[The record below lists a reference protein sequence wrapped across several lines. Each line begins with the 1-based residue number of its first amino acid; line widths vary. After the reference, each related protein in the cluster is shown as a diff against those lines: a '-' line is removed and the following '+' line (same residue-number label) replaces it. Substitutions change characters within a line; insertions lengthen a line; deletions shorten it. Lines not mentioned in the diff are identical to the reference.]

1 MGDVEL
7 TIIAEPLTISS
18 GDLRLE
24 ALLERPTYVRVPNA
38 QRGNPD
44 AVPGVVICH
53 PHPRQGG
60 NMYSGVVIGVAD
72 RLTAS
77 GFAVLR
83 FNFRGVGE
91 SEGEFA
97 WGSGETDDAEAAVET
112 LSLVEGVDASR
123 IGIAGY
129 SFGAAVA
136 LQAAMGSSSIQA
148 VASIACPAAQLRA
161 FSGLEMLQ
169 PKLFVLGD
177 HDHNFP
183 ADQFRFLTRRYADP
197 CKAEIITGSDHF
209 FRGAESEVG
218 ELASRFFTTWL
229 KR

>member
-1 MGDVEL
+1 MS
-7 TIIAEPLTISS
+7 TIAEPIAISS
-18 GDLRLE
+18 GDLRIE
-24 ALLERPTYVRVPNA
+24 GLLERPREHE
-38 QRGNPD
+38 D

-72 RLTAS
+72 RLTAN

-91 SEGEFA
+91 SEGAFD
-97 WGSGETDDAEAAVET
+97 WGSGETDDAEAAVDK

-136 LQAAMGSSSIQA
+136 LQAAMDSSSIQA
-148 VASIACPAAQLRA
+148 VASIACPAQQLRA

-169 PKLFVLGD
+169 PKLFILGD

-183 ADQFRFLTRRYADP
+183 QDQFRFLTRRYADP
-197 CKAEIITGSDHF
+197 CDAEIVQGADHF
-209 FRGAESEVG
+209 FRGYETEVG
-218 ELASRFFTTWL
+218 EMASKFFTTWL

>member
-1 MGDVEL
+1 ML
-7 TIIAEPLTISS
+7 IIAEPLSISS
-18 GDLRLE
+18 GDLQLE
-24 ALLERPTYVRVPNA
+24 ALLELPN
-38 QRGNPD
+38 GSSG

-60 NMYSGVVIGVAD
+60 NMYSGVVTGVAD
-72 RLTAS
+72 RLTAN
-77 GFAVLR
+77 GIAILR

-97 WGSGETDDAEAAVET
+97 WGSGETDDAEAAIET
-112 LSLVEGVDASR
+112 LSLMEGVDASR

-136 LQAAMGSSSIQA
+136 LQAAMGSPTVQA
-148 VASIACPAAQLRA
+148 VAAIACPAAQMRA
-161 FSGLEMLQ
+161 FSGLELLQ
-169 PKLFVLGD
+169 PKLFILGD

-197 CKAEIITGSDHF
+197 CDAEIIQGADHF
-209 FRGAESEVG
+209 FRGSETEVG
-218 ELASRFFTTWL
+218 DMASRFFTTWL
-229 KR
+229 KQ

>member
-1 MGDVEL
+1 MP
-7 TIIAEPLTISS
+7 TIAEPLSISS
-18 GDLRLE
+18 GDLQLE
-24 ALLERPTYVRVPNA
+24 ALLERPNGSSNA
-38 QRGNPD
+38 
-44 AVPGVVICH
+44 VSGVVICH

-60 NMYSGVVIGVAD
+60 NMYSSVVIGVAE
-72 RLTAS
+72 RLTANDI
-77 GFAVLR
+77 AILR
-83 FNFRGVGE
+83 FNYRGVGE

-97 WGSGETDDAEAAVET
+97 WGSGETDDAEAAIET

-136 LQAAMGSSSIQA
+136 LQAAMGSSTIQA
-148 VASIACPAAQLRA
+148 VAAIACPAPQMRA

-169 PKLFVLGD
+169 PKMFILGD

-183 ADQFRFLTRRYADP
+183 ADQFRFLARRYADP
-197 CKAEIITGSDHF
+197 CDAQIIPGADHF
-209 FRGAESEVG
+209 FRGSETEVG
-218 ELASRFFTTWL
+218 DLASRFFSTWL

>member
-1 MGDVEL
+1 M
-7 TIIAEPLTISS
+7 
-18 GDLRLE
+18 
-24 ALLERPTYVRVPNA
+24 ERPGDIT
-38 QRGNPD
+38 D
-44 AVPGVVICH
+44 DVPGVVICH

-60 NMYSGVVIGVAD
+60 NMYSSVVIGVAD
-72 RLTAS
+72 RLTAN
-77 GFAVLR
+77 GIAVLR
-83 FNFRGVGE
+83 FNFRGVGG

-97 WGSGETDDAEAAVET
+97 WGSGETNDAEAAAGE
-112 LSLVEGVDASR
+112 LSLIEGVDASR

-136 LQAAMGSSSIQA
+136 LQAAMGSSTIQA

-183 ADQFRFLTRRYADP
+183 EDQFRFLTRRYADP
-197 CKAEIITGSDHF
+197 CDAAVIPGADHF
-209 FRGAESEVG
+209 FRGHEVEVG
-218 ELASRFFTTWL
+218 EMASRFFTTWL

>member
-1 MGDVEL
+1 
-7 TIIAEPLTISS
+7 
-18 GDLRLE
+18 
-24 ALLERPTYVRVPNA
+24 
-38 QRGNPD
+38 
-44 AVPGVVICH
+44 
-53 PHPRQGG
+53 
-60 NMYSGVVIGVAD
+60 MYSSVVIGVAD
-72 RLTAS
+72 RLTTN
-77 GFAVLR
+77 GIAVLR

-91 SEGEFA
+91 SEGAFD
-97 WGSGETDDAEAAVET
+97 WGSGETDDAEAAVEE
-112 LSLVEGVDASR
+112 LALADGVDASR

-136 LQAAMGSSSIQA
+136 LQAAMGSSTIQA

-161 FSGLEMLQ
+161 FSGLEVLQ

-197 CKAEIITGSDHF
+197 CEAEIVKGADHF
-209 FRGAESEVG
+209 FRGTESEVG
-218 ELASRFFTTWL
+218 DLASQFFSTWL